1 MAGPAVHSQGVG
13 VDAGPPVRQEQQA
26 TGRQGNKP
34 LSPPGLKT
42 LPFPIARGDSSPC
55 IQGLL
60 SLGTFR

>member
-1 MAGPAVHSQGVG
+1 MAEPAVHSQGPG
-13 VDAGPPVRQEQQA
+13 VEVWFPVRQEQQA
-26 TGRQGNKP
+26 TGRQGNS

-42 LPFPIARGDSSPC
+42 LPSPTARGDSSPC